1 MKTCKKCKETK
12 PVNMFGKHPSTSD
25 RKKSSC
31 LKCLRV
37 SKPLPVAKT
46 HQDYLEAAA
55 KVEKYY
61 KRYVKTL

>member
-1 MKTCKKCKETK
+1 
-12 PVNMFGKHPSTSD
+12 MFGNHLKAKD
-25 RKKSSC
+25 GKKGSC
-31 LKCLRV
+31 IDCLRQPKV
-37 SKPLPVAKT
+37 KPLPVAKT